1 MKRIN
6 NIDKTLIFL
15 LAVMFMSFLTFTAI
29 VITGDYYIGV
39 FYVLSNGFIC
49 LAFLSIID
57 ELIET
62 RKINKDLIKENKDAE
77 SEVKE
82 HEENN

>member
-1 MKRIN
+1 MKRIS

-15 LAVMFMSFLTFTAI
+15 LAVMLMSFLTFTAI
-29 VITGDYYIGV
+29 VITGDYYLGI

-57 ELIET
+57 ELIKLQKDNKKSTEET
-62 RKINKDLIKENKDAE
+62 
-77 SEVKE
+77 EVKE

>member
-1 MKRIN
+1 MKRIS

-29 VITGDYYIGV
+29 VFTGDYYLGI
-39 FYVLSNGFIC
+39 FYVLSNVFIC
-49 LAFLSIID
+49 LAFLSLID

-62 RKINKDLIKENKDAE
+62 RKINKDLIKKDKDE
-77 SEVKE
+77 ETEVKE

>member
-1 MKRIN
+1 MKRIS

-15 LAVMFMSFLTFTAI
+15 LAVMLMSLLTFTAI
-29 VITGDYYIGV
+29 VITGDYYLGI

-57 ELIET
+57 ELIKLQKNDKKSAEET
-62 RKINKDLIKENKDAE
+62 EDNKN
-77 SEVKE
+77 V
-82 HEENN
+82 